1 MEVGKL
7 NDREVMV
14 ITEAIDSIQELRLK
28 YAYLDP
34 KTISI
39 LVELKEA
46 LDKFDL

>member
-1 MEVGKL
+1 METGKL

-28 YAYLDP
+28 YTYLDS

-46 LDKFDL
+46 LEKFDL